1 MASKDEMIMKR
12 TAIILIS
19 IVLLS
24 ALPSCNKF
32 LDTLP
37 DNRTELNTKEKL
49 LAIAKAI
56 LQDNSADSGN
66 K

>member
-1 MASKDEMIMKR
+1 MIMKR

-37 DNRTELNTKEKL
+37 DNRTELNTKEKIQKL
-49 LAIAKAI
+49 LV
-56 LQDNSADSGN
+56 SA
-66 K
+66 

>member
-1 MASKDEMIMKR
+1 MIMKR

-37 DNRTELNTKEKL
+37 DNEYRSALVELSEFAVARTH
-49 LAIAKAI
+49 
-56 LQDNSADSGN
+56 
-66 K
+66 